1 MSEQSGQSND
11 SCSWLSMPV
20 AAASVGSFSNV
31 STSCVSL
38 ARLTFFVFLPSNN
51 KVYNRYRFTKV
62 TIDTLMSKSSLMS
75 SLQMLRVHVAP
86 VGFEVDRIVLPAVG
100 MKADKVW
107 LITHSN
113 PSVDMGNQFV
123 SSIRDKLKQAR
134 IECLQTEAD
143 RTDLFDTLRALRI
156 IILKEKANSIL
167 VNVSVG
173 SKIQAIASMMACMM
187 FKDTATIKPYYAV
200 PERYTSSVAK
210 EEKQETEG
218 LKEIIGL
225 PEYKIEIPSDKLI
238 RCLDLIN
245 RKSAGKSGVRK
256 RDLKDSAIEAGLI
269 QEDEKRITNRMRT
282 KEQYSEQA
290 AYMSL
295 NKNLIEPLQKYWR
308 FITETKVGTHHIIS
322 LTDEGKNAL
331 HFLSA
336 GI

>member
-1 MSEQSGQSND
+1 MN
-11 SCSWLSMPV
+11 
-20 AAASVGSFSNV
+20 
-31 STSCVSL
+31 
-38 ARLTFFVFLPSNN
+38 
-51 KVYNRYRFTKV
+51 
-62 TIDTLMSKSSLMS
+62 
-75 SLQMLRVHVAP
+75 SLQTLRVHVAA
-86 VGFEVDRIVLPAVG
+86 VGFEVDRIVLPAIE
-100 MKADKVW
+100 MKADRVW

-113 PSVDMGNQFV
+113 PSIDKGHQFV
-123 SSIRDKLKQAR
+123 TSIRDKLKQAR

-143 RTDLFDTLRALRI
+143 RTELFDTLRALRT
-156 IILKEKANSIL
+156 IILKEKGNSIL

-200 PERYTSSVAK
+200 PKRYTSSVAK

-218 LKEIIGL
+218 LEEIIGL

-238 RCLDLIN
+238 RFLDLIN
-245 RKSAGKSGVRK
+245 RKSVGKKGVPK
-256 RDLKDSAIEAGLI
+256 RELKDAAIESGLI
-269 QEDEKRITNRMRT
+269 QEDEKRITDRKRT
-282 KEQYSEQA
+282 KEHYSEQA

-322 LTDEGKNAL
+322 LTDEGKHAL

-336 GI
+336 GIENM